1 MAIKIITDST
11 SDITADLARKMGI
24 TVVPLTVLFGHQSF
38 LDRVDIT
45 TDEFY
50 RRLSQEDV
58 FPTTTQPSPGVF
70 ADTYTR
76 LLKETDEIL
85 VIVVSSKLS
94 GTYQS
99 ATNAISMVEGKG
111 RIEVIDSYS
120 TAMGLGLLAITAAK
134 MATEKG
140 VSLDQITQAIR
151 ERTRRSHIIMLF
163 DTLKYLAKGG
173 RIGKAQGL
181 LGSILQVK
189 PVLTM
194 KDGEVSPLIRLRSMS
209 AGSEYLYN
217 FVKDFD
223 NIEEMAVEHATTP
236 HEADLLVERLT
247 AIYPGKPI
255 YRSTVSPVLGTYMGP
270 NVLSISV
277 LSSENNK

>member
-85 VIVVSSKLS
+85 VIVISSKLS

-140 VSLDQITQAIR
+140 VSLDQITHAIR

>member
-11 SDITADLARKMGI
+11 SDITADLARKLGI

-58 FPTTTQPSPGVF
+58 FPTTTQPPPGVF
-70 ADTYTR
+70 ADIYTR

-85 VIVVSSKLS
+85 VIVISSKLS

-99 ATNAISMVEGKG
+99 ATNAISMVKGKG

-120 TAMGLGLLAITAAK
+120 TAMGLGLLVITAAK

-140 VSLDQITQAIR
+140 ASLDKITHAIR
-151 ERTRRSHIIMLF
+151 ERTRSSHIIMLF

-236 HEADLLVERLT
+236 HEADALVKRLT

>member
-58 FPTTTQPSPGVF
+58 FPTTTQPSTGVF

-120 TAMGLGLLAITAAK
+120 TAMGLGLLVITAAK

-140 VSLDQITQAIR
+140 ASLDKITYAIR

-236 HEADLLVERLT
+236 HEADALVKRLT